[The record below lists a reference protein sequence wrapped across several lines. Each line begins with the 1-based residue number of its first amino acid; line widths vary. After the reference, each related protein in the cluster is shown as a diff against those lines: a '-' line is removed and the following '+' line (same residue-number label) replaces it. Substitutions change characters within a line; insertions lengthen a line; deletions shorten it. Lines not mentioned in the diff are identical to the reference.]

1 MADLGAI
8 GYNYGAVLSPLPA
21 KGAAGVVT
29 LLDGGTVPLFRRK
42 VVLHRRSTSE
52 VVATSYSAVDGSF
65 AVASTWLLHSELHF
79 VVAFDDEGW
88 RNAMIFDGV
97 TLVDLA

>member
-8 GYNYGAVLSPLPA
+8 GYNRGTTLTPLPA

-29 LLDGGTVPLFRRK
+29 LLDGGSIPLFRRK

-52 VVATSYSAVDGSF
+52 VVATSYSAFDGAF

-97 TLVDLA
+97 TLVDLT

>member
-8 GYNYGAVLSPLPA
+8 GYNNGAVLSPLPA

-29 LLDGGTVPLFRRK
+29 LLDGGSIPLFRRK

-52 VVATSYSAVDGSF
+52 PVAISYSALDGSF

-79 VVAFDDEGW
+79 LVAFDDEGG

-97 TLVDLA
+97 TLVDLV

>member
-8 GYNYGAVLSPLPA
+8 GYNYGTTLSCLPA
-21 KGAAGVVT
+21 KGASGVVT
-29 LLDGGTVPLFRRK
+29 LLDGGTAPLFRRK

-52 VVATSYSAVDGSF
+52 VVATSYSALDGSF

-79 VVAFDDEGW
+79 VVAFDDAVG

-97 TLVDLA
+97 TLVGLT